1 MRTEHRSTPEP
12 RCLGTPR
19 LTITANSRWLTAPK
33 IFNEVFLFFV
43 FPISRKNLF
52 HWFRF
57 TPTLSPSS
65 HQSPLFASI
74 VSCRIVSCRVSPA
87 VACFCCII
95 PYPSV
100 VSVPHLAVV
109 NIAVFDI
116 DLALQQRV
124 SDYTRD
130 LDLETSIAKL
140 LENETT
146 REDVFGDGVKVAG
159 RTLMGRLKL
168 MRDG

>member
-1 MRTEHRSTPEP
+1 M
-12 RCLGTPR
+12 
-19 LTITANSRWLTAPK
+19 
-33 IFNEVFLFFV
+33 
-43 FPISRKNLF
+43 
-52 HWFRF
+52 
-57 TPTLSPSS
+57 
-65 HQSPLFASI
+65 
-74 VSCRIVSCRVSPA
+74 
-87 VACFCCII
+87 
-95 PYPSV
+95 
-100 VSVPHLAVV
+100 PHLAVV